1 MDKVSESVD
10 HKKRNYEFLVTYR
23 EHLIML
29 LSFSRPLA
37 GAVVF
42 SAWATLAFAAQ
53 NQTSPPSNNWP
64 TTVDGAV
71 QDILANMSDDVK
83 MQIRI
88 SRKDRLI
95 ELHFGLMTG
104 IRNRYGLGSG
114 NDKLMLSACGHP
126 CRPEDASIKIIEAV
140 WDALQK

>member
-1 MDKVSESVD
+1 
-10 HKKRNYEFLVTYR
+10 LVTYR

-37 GAVVF
+37 GAVAF

-71 QDILANMSDDVK
+71 QDILSNMSDDVK

-88 SRKDRLI
+88 SRKDHLI

>member
-1 MDKVSESVD
+1 VDKVSESVD
-10 HKKRNYEFLVTYR
+10 HKKRNHEFLVTHR

-37 GAVVF
+37 GAVAS
-42 SAWATLAFAAQ
+42 SAWAALAFAAQ
-53 NQTSPPSNNWP
+53 NQTSPPSNKWP

-71 QDILANMSDDVK
+71 QDILSNMSEDVK
-83 MQIRI
+83 MQIRV

-104 IRNRYGLGSG
+104 IRNR
-114 NDKLMLSACGHP
+114 
-126 CRPEDASIKIIEAV
+126 PEGASIKIIEAV

>member
-1 MDKVSESVD
+1 
-10 HKKRNYEFLVTYR
+10 
-23 EHLIML
+23 ML

-37 GAVVF
+37 GAVAF

-53 NQTSPPSNNWP
+53 NQMSPPSNNWP

-71 QDILANMSDDVK
+71 QDILSNMSDDVK

-88 SRKDRLI
+88 SRKDHLI

-104 IRNRYGLGSG
+104 IRTMGLGAAMI
-114 NDKLMLSACGHP
+114 N
-126 CRPEDASIKIIEAV
+126 
-140 WDALQK
+140 